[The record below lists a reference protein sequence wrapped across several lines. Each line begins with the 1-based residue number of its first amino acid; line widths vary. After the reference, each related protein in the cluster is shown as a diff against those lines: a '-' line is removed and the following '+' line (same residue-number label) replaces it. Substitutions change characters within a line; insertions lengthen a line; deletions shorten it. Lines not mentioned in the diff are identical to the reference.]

1 MSTACKF
8 SILIWSMGKWFEIKV
23 FVKADWLQLNTTL
36 FCSWYSQLMFFL
48 NSWIFKHFPEKAFK
62 KMAMMNG
69 AVMGKQAQQP
79 PPPAKPGGIE
89 DLAQVN
95 IFQFRGEYMA
105 QESHLPPSVSESWSS
120 YITFSK
126 DFTQTLHPQYIDS
139 SKSECLNEADDHPYQ
154 HCLTRFVCSEHQLD
168 NQWTLSIC
176 LYLLL
181 SSGGGHL
188 ASDCDEQL
196 ILSLSFNQVFS
207 CTLDDGSLSSSW
219 TWSLFV
225 VWLEP
230 LVNELSSY

>member
-126 DFTQTLHPQYIDS
+126 DFTQTPHPQYIDS

-168 NQWTLSIC
+168 IQCLTLSISISFQGPLSSFWWFVWSP
-176 LYLLL
+176 LYLLSFSLEWL
-181 SSGGGHL
+181 SW
-188 ASDCDEQL
+188 
-196 ILSLSFNQVFS
+196 SFCRSESTNKFKLPVIIHI
-207 CTLDDGSLSSSW
+207 D
-219 TWSLFV
+219 
-225 VWLEP
+225 
-230 LVNELSSY
+230 NNR